1 MTGPPRAPETAGA
14 EGGREV
20 AIAFGT
26 RVWVYAAGLATQSM
40 LAWLLLPEGRGAYA
54 ICVAFGYMLG
64 IVVALSADMGAQ
76 YFSVSGRVDVS
87 RALAA
92 ALGVCLAGS
101 AVAAAVALPLIDSG
115 LPFFRKADAGSFR
128 LALVLVLTSSASL
141 TVDLVLSGLRRF
153 TPLLAIFAAQSA
165 VTVAGVALLVRGL
178 GLGVDGALLALLA
191 GHVVLFVGGLMDLRR
206 NFRLSL
212 AAPSPAQCRQVLGYG
227 LRHHTTRVGTEVEP
241 FLGVIA
247 LGTVAAGRA
256 DIGLFAA
263 VTAILFRVTL
273 IADAVRMVLY
283 PRIVDSDG
291 RNLETFGLCLRLV
304 CAASAGATLLLLA
317 VATPLVRVLL
327 SEAFLPAVPLMTLAA
342 PGIVASAVARLFIA
356 YFNGIGRPGLCSWS
370 VWVGL
375 AANLGSFAALYPVLG
390 VAGAACALSI
400 GTTARAVWL
409 GAQFHRVSGA
419 RAPSIW
425 SPRRSDFLYLR
436 ATGRT
441 LFAGGGGCNDPARVS
456 ALPPD
461 APRRAGGR

>member
-1 MTGPPRAPETAGA
+1 MIGPSRAPEAAGA
-14 EGGREV
+14 AGGREV

-54 ICVAFGYMLG
+54 ICVAFSYMLG
-64 IVVALSADMGAQ
+64 IAVALSADMGAQ
-76 YFSVSGRVDVS
+76 YFSVSARIDVS
-87 RALAA
+87 RALSA

-101 AVAAAVALPLIDSG
+101 AVAAVVALPLIDSG
-115 LPFFRKADAGSFR
+115 LPFFQKADAGSFR

-153 TPLLAIFAAQSA
+153 TPLLAIFAAQSV

-178 GLGVDGALLALLA
+178 GLGVDGALLALVA
-191 GHVVLFVGGLMDLRR
+191 GHVVLFAGGLLDLRQ
-206 NFRLSL
+206 NFGLSL
-212 AAPSPAQCRQVLGYG
+212 AAPSLAQCRQVVGYG
-227 LRHHTTRVGTEVEP
+227 LQHHTTRIGTEIEP

-263 VTAILFRVTL
+263 ATAILFRITL

-283 PRIVDSDG
+283 PRIVDSEG

-317 VATPLVRVLL
+317 IATPLVRILL
-327 SEAFLPAVPLMTLAA
+327 SEAFILAVPLMTMAA
-342 PGIVASAVARLFIA
+342 PGVVAAAAARLFVA

-375 AANLGSFAALYPVLG
+375 SANLGSFAVLYPVLG
-390 VAGAACALSI
+390 AAGAACALSV
-400 GTTARAVWL
+400 GTTARAIWL
-409 GAQFHRVSGA
+409 GVQFHRVSGA

-436 ATGRT
+436 ASGRT
-441 LFAGGGGCNDPARVS
+441 LFAGGGCRNDPARVS
-456 ALPPD
+456 ALPPG
-461 APRRAGGR
+461 APRRSAGR